1 MFVCECF
8 NKMPSE
14 KSPGLKILWVWTLGT
29 AASTL
34 SFSYIIYL
42 WSYTHTHTYLSF
54 FFCSTCYECGADK
67 TEGHGDCHERTT
79 TTGTHF
85 LWCASS
91 GHGAG
96 VWGCC
101 ARRKI
106 IGLVYLLEFI
116 TFWFVFDGFG
126 GLKKECV
133 LCVCWM
139 FWMKMWKSHLGLIY
153 KNGSLIKDFTVIV

>member
-1 MFVCECF
+1 
-8 NKMPSE
+8 MPRE
-14 KSPGLKILWVWTLGT
+14 KSPGLKILWLWTLGT

-34 SFSYIIYL
+34 SLSLFPSLFSYIYIYNMSL
-42 WSYTHTHTYLSF
+42 YLTILS
-54 FFCSTCYECGADK
+54 CSTGYDCGTDK
-67 TEGHGDCHERTT
+67 AEGHGLLHERSTT
-79 TTGTHF
+79 RSTGTHF